1 MSARPQISGR
11 AVGSLSILA
20 ILLLLAGFG
29 GFASV
34 TVMQTK
40 WLELDARQAQLEALE
55 KRRKIPPEKAV
66 AEAPIAFD
74 PFLSEDNFALAANAL
89 QERVVGLVEDVEG
102 KLISVGVDP
111 QATGDEDAARRVSVH
126 IAAELTSASL
136 QKLLYR
142 LETDTP
148 LSFISRLSATRPVA
162 RDQQGAAAQ
171 QEPQLSVSFSVTGY
185 RRKGSP

>member
-1 MSARPQISGR
+1 MIARPQISGR

-20 ILLLLAGFG
+20 LLLLLAGFG

-34 TVMQTK
+34 TVLQAK
-40 WLELDARQAQLEALE
+40 WLELEARQAQLEALE
-55 KRRKIPPEKAV
+55 KRRQIPPEKV
-66 AEAPIAFD
+66 TAEAPIAFD

-102 KLISVGVDP
+102 KLLSVGLDP
-111 QATGDEDAARRVSVH
+111 QTTGDDEAARRVSVH
-126 IAAELTSASL
+126 VAAELTSAAL

-142 LETDTP
+142 LETETP

-162 RDQQGAAAQ
+162 REQGAAAQ